1 MERGSMSHRRIMQP
15 HVEHQ
20 KQLATRQARKGI
32 SSGQLV
38 FIGVASIMGAGFFL
52 ATASVMRETGP
63 AILWGYLLG
72 GGVVSTVFAALGEM
86 LTGDPGKG
94 GSFKVYAEEYIS
106 RGVGFVGGW
115 MYWFAGVLIMSSE
128 VTALGIFT
136 QRWLPHLP
144 LWMLSTVYA
153 VLALGINWL
162 GVRNFGRIESIF
174 AAVKLGA
181 VAGFIVLAVVFGWRL
196 IYSPHPW
203 AMKVTGWLPAGLTGF
218 WTSLIMIFFTYGG
231 VAATGL
237 ASTELEDLRLI
248 PGAFRRLVRL
258 LVLLYVVALALVVW
272 LVPWQQISS
281 QQSPFVTALT
291 FLRVPF
297 ADVVLN
303 GVMITAAFSTMVAAM
318 FSVTRI
324 LLSLAEDGEAPG
336 SLLQTNRRRVPIRAL
351 LLSSAGLLAAI
362 IVSYMLP
369 KTVYEL
375 LTTSAGIILI
385 LKWGVILWTHHHF
398 RQNMHVESGRMR
410 GYPVRSGL
418 AALVIGLVL
427 LGCWWNSNHR
437 ISLYFSLGIVASI
450 LMVYRWMKNRLAARV
465 GAPESS

>member
-1 MERGSMSHRRIMQP
+1 MSHRRITQP

-32 SSGQLV
+32 SSGQLL

-52 ATASVMRETGP
+52 ATATVMRETGP

-72 GGVVSTVFAALGEM
+72 GGVVGTVFAALGEM
-86 LTGDPGKG
+86 LASDPGKG
-94 GSFKVYAEEYIS
+94 GSFKVYAEEYIG

-115 MYWFAGVLIMSSE
+115 MYLFAGVLIMSSE

-144 LWMLSTVYA
+144 LWMLSAVYA

-162 GVRNFGRIESIF
+162 GVRNFGRIESLF
-174 AAVKLGA
+174 AAIKLGA
-181 VAGFIVLAVVFGWRL
+181 VVGFIVLAVIFGWRL
-196 IYSPHPW
+196 IFSPHPW
-203 AMKVTGWLPAGLTGF
+203 AMTVTGWESAGLKGF

-237 ASTELEDLRLI
+237 ASAELEDQRLI
-248 PGAFRRLVRL
+248 PWAFRRLVHL
-258 LVLLYVVALALVVW
+258 LVLLYVGSLALVVW
-272 LVPWQQISS
+272 LVPQQQISP
-281 QQSPFVTALT
+281 QQSPFVTVLT
-291 FLRVPF
+291 LLHVPF
-297 ADVVLN
+297 ADEVLN
-303 GVMITAAFSTMVAAM
+303 GVIITAAFSTMVAAM

-324 LLSLAEDGEAPG
+324 LLSLAEDGEAPQK
-336 SLLQTNRRRVPIRAL
+336 LLKVNRRGVPTRAL

-362 IVSYMLP
+362 IMSYVLP

-385 LKWGVILWTHHHF
+385 LKWGVVLWTHHHF
-398 RQNMHVESGRMR
+398 RKTVHAGFGRMR

-418 AALVIGLVL
+418 TATVIGLVL
-427 LGCWWNSNHR
+427 LGCWWDPNHR
-437 ISLYFSLGIVASI
+437 ISLYISLGIVACI
-450 LMVYRWMKNRLAARV
+450 AIVYGWARRRLTPRWD
-465 GAPESS
+465 APESS